1 MFGTEDKYK
10 KFNDDVA
17 KLLNKHKEDSATN
30 GPLSEAQIAGAE
42 SAKKELL
49 ESKKSCPLMT
59 IETRNGIIKK
69 HLFESSKGISVSPQ
83 MIKAFNSIALGG

>member
-17 KLLNKHKEDSATN
+17 KFLQNRREDSAN
-30 GPLSEAQIAGAE
+30 NNPLSEAQIAGAKA
-42 SAKKELL
+42 AKNELL
-49 ESKKSCPLMT
+49 ESKKDCPLMT
-59 IETRNGIIKK
+59 LETRNSIIKK

-83 MIKAFNSIALGG
+83 MIKAFNAIAFGG